1 MPERLWQRRNH
12 SLQQG
17 SVVTPC
23 PAVGPSVPFFG
34 TRFGFFVEYRRRSP
48 FFQVFPCSIHLLST
62 SNNGSIG
69 FIPQTTSK
77 MISLSL
83 SKDILFVVD
92 LGQLEPFVGL
102 IFDTT
107 DSMCNVCIFRNVK
120 GVLVRDVNTPPHPPP
135 PPPLMII
142 RQHAQR
148 VHLP

>member
-1 MPERLWQRRNH
+1 
-12 SLQQG
+12 
-17 SVVTPC
+17 
-23 PAVGPSVPFFG
+23 
-34 TRFGFFVEYRRRSP
+34 
-48 FFQVFPCSIHLLST
+48 
-62 SNNGSIG
+62 
-69 FIPQTTSK
+69 

-92 LGQLEPFVGL
+92 LGQLEPFVGI

-120 GVLVRDVNTPPHPPP
+120 EVLVRDVNTPPQPPTP
-135 PPPLMII
+135 TPLMII